1 MSETAPLVTAAEISR
16 LAGVTRATVS
26 NWRRRHPGFPS
37 PAGGSESRPVFDLAE
52 VRQWLREH
60 GVDSTES
67 PLHHLRTVLRAQV
80 APGEIPPLL
89 AVLAPAGAAL
99 GPPAADDEKS
109 EVVHAVRAAVAD
121 AGLGPAIEA
130 LAERGLEES
139 PTTGVYTTPDDVA
152 GLMAVLAQTPGADA
166 EAVLDPACG
175 SGTLLAA
182 AARLGARECYG
193 QDILPVQAQ
202 RAALNVA
209 LGAPDI
215 EVDTQVGDSLLA
227 DAFPD
232 LEVDIV
238 LCNPPNQQRDW
249 GADEL
254 ALDPRWTYGVP
265 PRGESELAWVQ
276 HALAH
281 LRQGGTAVLLLPPA
295 VASRGAGRRIRGEL
309 LRQGALRAVIGL
321 PAGTAPP
328 RQLGLHL
335 WVLRGPAPGDDR
347 TGEVMF
353 VDAARLDPASD
364 PAKPGAV
371 RDLAETVLE
380 SWRNFDESSSEK
392 AAMPDVAAVVRVMDV
407 LDEDVDLTPGR
418 YVRAVVD
425 ADRTADAAT
434 AGMRDLESAIDDL
447 RCEFGELPRFRGT
460 AEHTWRTATVAD
472 LAKGGAVE
480 VHLARQRRDEETTTD
495 DSYFGAPVLT
505 TRDLLAD
512 TGPTG
517 IAEPGI
523 PTVPVVI
530 EPGDVVI
537 PLLRGIREE
546 HPRARVAGSAEAG
559 ALIGPN
565 VFLLRPTPGRLDPW
579 FLAGFVASP
588 ENIAATVGATTIRVV
603 PSRLRIPLPPID
615 QQERYGVMF
624 QRLHRLRHAAR
635 RAERSAARL
644 TGLLGTGLTA
654 GALEPH
660 DPPAQD
666 APTTRGKGR
675 K

>member
-1 MSETAPLVTAAEISR
+1 MSETAPLVTAADISR

-37 PAGGSESRPVFDLAE
+37 PAGGNEARPVFDLAE
-52 VRQWLREH
+52 VQQWLRDR
-60 GVDSTES
+60 GFDSTES
-67 PLHHLRTVLRAQV
+67 PLNHLRTVLRAQV
-80 APGEIPPLL
+80 APTDIPALL
-89 AVLAPAGAAL
+89 AKLAPAGATL
-99 GPPAADDEKS
+99 GPPVAEDGKP
-109 EVVHAVRAAVAD
+109 EVMRAVRAAVD
-121 AGLGPAIEA
+121 EAGLGPAIEV

-139 PTTGVYTTPDDVA
+139 PTTGVYTTPGEAADLIA
-152 GLMAVLAQTPGADA
+152 ALARPSGA
-166 EAVLDPACG
+166 EGGTVLDPACG
-175 SGTLLAA
+175 SGALLAA

-209 LGAPDI
+209 VDAPQV
-215 EVDTQVGDSLLA
+215 EVTTEVGDSLLA

-232 LEVDIV
+232 IEADAV

-281 LRQGGTAVLLLPPA
+281 LRPGGTAVLLLPPA

-309 LRQGALRAVIGL
+309 LRQGVLRAVIGL
-321 PAGTAPP
+321 PAGVAPP

-335 WVLRGPAPGDDR
+335 WVLRGPTPGDDR
-347 TGEVMF
+347 TGDVLF

-364 PAKPGAV
+364 PKPGAV
-371 RDLAETVLE
+371 RDLTETVLE
-380 SWRNFDESSSEK
+380 AWRNFDEGSSEK
-392 AAMPDVAAVVRVMDV
+392 GVMPDVAAVVRVMDV

-418 YVRAVVD
+418 YVRAAVD
-425 ADRTADAAT
+425 ADRTADAAA
-434 AGMRDLESAIDDL
+434 AGMRELEAAIDDL
-447 RCEFGELPRFRGT
+447 RGEFGGLPGFEGIEER
-460 AEHTWRTATVAD
+460 TWRTATVAD
-472 LAKGGAVE
+472 LAKGGALE
-480 VHLARQRRDEETTTD
+480 VHLARSRRDEETTSD
-495 DSYFGAPVLT
+495 DRHLGAPVLT
-505 TRDLLAD
+505 TRDLVAD
-512 TGPTG
+512 SEPSG
-517 IAEPGI
+517 IAEPGS
-523 PTVPVVI
+523 PAVPVVI

-546 HPRARVAGSAEAG
+546 RPRVRVAGNAEAG
-559 ALIGPN
+559 ALIGTN

-588 ENIAATVGATTIRVV
+588 ENTAATVGATTIRVV
-603 PSRLRIPLPPID
+603 PSRLRIPLLPLD
-615 QQERYGVMF
+615 QQQRYGAMF

-635 RAERSAARL
+635 RADRSAARL
-644 TGLLGTGLTA
+644 TGLLGTGVTA

-660 DPPAQD
+660 DLLAAD
-666 APTTRGKGR
+666 AERLPEGR